1 MPRYFMRSCLGHQWI
16 AAMLLVSSCVLKET
30 VIQPAPPPVPLPT
43 TPCSPHVVE
52 GFTDKVSYFPGD
64 SVIVY
69 LQTRESVSPCK
80 LDIYDVNGNVVL
92 SVPASLFPQLSPDT
106 TEAGYGYLPTV
117 KILVPPATASGM
129 YLIENDIPFIVK
141 TRKRV
146 DITIVYPVNTAN
158 AYSNSGGKSL
168 YSIDH
173 RPFLVS
179 FLRPIS
185 LQSRSEYCLKW
196 FSSLHDITV
205 GYVSDVDLDSYS
217 SIELSKIIVIPGHSE
232 YWTRAARLNFDRFVN
247 EGGHALILSGNTM
260 WWQVRYSADYTN
272 MICYKD
278 ALLDPESDPL
288 LKTINWDRDE
298 LHYSILSS
306 IGADFPHGGYGL
318 KDDAGWDGF
327 KINTPGSPLLKGLG
341 LKKGDT
347 LSLPSGE
354 YDGAPVLAFDAN
366 GYPVLDSVQL
376 NFKKIELIG
385 FDKGSRA
392 GKETIGTFIVFQKSA
407 SSGII
412 MNAASYGWCSSDG
425 MGGASAQSIKTITRN
440 AIDLLLKGESV
451 FSK

>member
-1 MPRYFMRSCLGHQWI
+1 MMMELYKERGVNPLGTI
-16 AAMLLVSSCVLKET
+16 PIL
-30 VIQPAPPPVPLPT
+30 
-43 TPCSPHVVE
+43 
-52 GFTDKVSYFPGD
+52 
-64 SVIVY
+64 IVQ
-69 LQTRESVSPCK
+69 L
-80 LDIYDVNGNVVL
+80 VVL
-92 SVPASLFPQLSPDT
+92 IGLYSGLRRVIDNPKNIVDFAYPALQHLGWIQHIAHHAPDFDNRS
-106 TEAGYGYLPTV
+106 TV
-117 KILVPPATASGM
+117 VSFNRSSI
-129 YLIENDIPFIVK
+129 
-141 TRKRV
+141 
-146 DITIVYPVNTAN
+146 PVNA
-158 AYSNSGGKSL
+158 
-168 YSIDH
+168 
-173 RPFLVS
+173 PFFYWLAG
-179 FLRPIS
+179 L
-185 LQSRSEYCLKW
+185 
-196 FSSLHDITV
+196 
-205 GYVSDVDLDSYS
+205 GYNINYVADFDLDDYNQIKNSTAVL
-217 SIELSKIIVIPGHSE
+217 LSGHSE

-260 WWQVRYSADYTN
+260 WWQVRYLADYTN

-288 LKTINWDRDE
+288 LKTLNWDRDE

-306 IGADFPHGGYGL
+306 IGADFSRGGYGL
-318 KDDAGWDGF
+318 QDDGGWDGF

-425 MGGASAQSIKTITRN
+425 MGGASGNSIKTITRN
-440 AIDLLLKGESV
+440 AIDILLKNESV